1 MSMSTLIR
9 IAARPLLGTIFVY
22 GGLGAFREPAARAP
36 KAEGLLAP
44 IVDKAPGIES
54 AEQVVKIDAAIK
66 IAGGIALGLGILPRF
81 TATVLAASLVPTT
94 IAGHDY
100 WNQEDPQ
107 AQAAQKLQ
115 AAKNASVLGG
125 LLLVMAGGGSR
136 PKAPKA

>member
-1 MSMSTLIR
+1 
-9 IAARPLLGTIFVY
+9 
-22 GGLGAFREPAARAP
+22 
-36 KAEGLLAP
+36 
-44 IVDKAPGIES
+44 VDKAPGIES